1 MIDAIYFDGQ
11 TTRRHPVT
19 MIIHQRVVSIRGAG
33 VQRSVR
39 MSQLNISERLEHAPR
54 ILRFADGAFLEARD
68 RNLDQ
73 MLKANRFAEPRVVR
87 WQNNWPLSLVA
98 LVSLVALLAA
108 GYQWGLPWAGDRV
121 AQHLPASLEHSI
133 GEHQMMMMEGTMM
146 QPSRLP
152 QAEQQRLREM
162 FAGLQQPRGEK
173 TPYRLEFRD
182 SNIGPNAFA
191 MPNGV
196 IVMTDQLVR
205 VAGNDHAVLAVL
217 GHELG
222 HLQHHHSMRGLVRAI
237 GLGAVLQM
245 WVGDVSSVLAAV
257 PTMLLNQSYSRDF
270 ERDADLYA
278 IDMMH
283 VNALPLSPMADLF
296 EKMHARN
303 EQADGDDDSDGK
315 DAADDENW
323 DDDGA
328 DDNAEPGQAGGGNWP
343 GDKAPKDAPPDF
355 FSSHPSDAE
364 RIALLRAADKK

>member
-1 MIDAIYFDGQ
+1 MIDATYFDGQ

-33 VQRSVR
+33 VHRSAR
-39 MSQLNISERLEHAPR
+39 LSQMKVSERLEHAPR

-68 RNLDQ
+68 SGLDK
-73 MLKANRFAEPRVVR
+73 MLKANRYAEPRVVR
-87 WQNNWPLSLVA
+87 WQNNWPLSLLA

-108 GYQWGLPWAGDRV
+108 GYLWGLPWAGDRI

-133 GEHQMMMMEGTMM
+133 GDHQMMMMEGTMM

-152 QAEQQRLREM
+152 KAEQQRLREL

-173 TPYRLEFRD
+173 TAYRLEFRD
-182 SNIGPNAFA
+182 GNIGPNAFA
-191 MPNGV
+191 LPNGV

-222 HLQHHHSMRGLVRAI
+222 HVQHHHSLRGLVRAM
-237 GLGAVLQM
+237 GVGAVLQM
-245 WVGDVSSVLAAV
+245 WLGDVSSTLAAV

-270 ERDADLYA
+270 ERDADTYA

-283 VNALPLSPMADLF
+283 TNALPLAPMADLF
-296 EKMHARN
+296 EKMHARTAQSNDEAN
-303 EQADGDDDSDGK
+303 EDKGDGK
-315 DAADDENW
+315 DDDENW

-328 DDNAEPGQAGGGNWP
+328 DDSPDQGKTGGNWP
-343 GDKAPKDAPPDF
+343 GDKAPKDAPPDY

-364 RIALLRAADKK
+364 RIARLRAADRR